1 MGDDIYYI
9 SFIPKYTINF
19 DRYGSIMYKVIN
31 KVNILPLMPLLSN
44 LGSDHIE
51 DFCYIYTT
59 GAYFCSCSEAF
70 VDWILKPDHLICH
83 RMFSAEAALNFLK
96 ETIKTSVYDCF

>member
-1 MGDDIYYI
+1 MFSLALSAVVMPFMKILNHVGDDIYYI

-51 DFCYIYTT
+51 DFCYIYTN
-59 GAYFCSCSEAF
+59 GAYFCSCSEGF
-70 VDWILKPDHLICH
+70 VD
-83 RMFSAEAALNFLK
+83 
-96 ETIKTSVYDCF
+96 